1 LAAVNVHLTI
11 LSQSDSLLH
20 LVRDFAAGLGCE
32 TSLGPARL
40 RVELPDAEDPLL
52 ELLDYIALGTTK
64 AGIDVDEPLCRMTY
78 RRGDA
83 PAEVTLEL
91 RITGFSLAR
100 PGADP
105 APAA

>member
-1 LAAVNVHLTI
+1 LAAVTVHLTI
-11 LSQSDSLLH
+11 LSQSDALLH
-20 LVRDFAAGLGCE
+20 LVRDFAAGLGCA
-32 TSLGPARL
+32 TDPGASRL
-40 RVELPDAEDPLL
+40 RVDLPDAEDPLL
-52 ELLDYIALGTTK
+52 ELLDYIALSTTK

-105 APAA
+105 ALA